1 MLPPL
6 SDDLK
11 IIAQDPSRKLE
22 AVKAY
27 KDQTGV
33 GLADA
38 KRAVEEYIACL
49 GVKTPENQ

>member
-11 IIAQDPSRKLE
+11 IIAQDPFRKLE